1 MKAVVLHGE
10 VSEKAGKDEEDVLVQ
25 VDVVRR
31 SLMEQG
37 HITVIVPVSMDLK
50 RIVDILANINPDLVF
65 NLVETI
71 AGHGQLIHIAPAVM
85 DVLGIP
91 YTGAKTEAMFLT
103 SNKVLAK
110 KILAAEELPTP
121 RLFMADERQNTF
133 IQGPYII
140 KAIWEHA
147 SVWLDENSIVAA
159 TDENHL
165 HQVLLSQQEHLGMT
179 CFAELYIDGR
189 EFNLSLLAG
198 NMGPEVLPPAEI
210 LFHDY
215 PPDMAKVVD
224 YRSKWVE
231 DSFEYLHTPRCFE
244 FSDEDKPLILQ
255 LKDMAIRCWNLFG
268 LRGYARVD
276 FRVDENNQPW
286 VLEINTNPCL
296 SPDGG
301 FSAAVEQAGLT
312 FNQAIE
318 RIVLDAI
325 HYRHS

>member
-10 VSEKAGKDEEDVLVQ
+10 VSEQAGKDEEDVLVQ

-31 SLMEQG
+31 SLTEQG
-37 HITVIVPVSMDLK
+37 HIPVIVPVSMDLK
-50 RIVDILANINPDLVF
+50 KAVDVLANIKPDFVF

-71 AGHGQLIHIAPAVM
+71 AGHGQLIHIAPSVM

-91 YTGAKTEAMFLT
+91 YTGAKTEAIFLT

-110 KILAAEELPTP
+110 KILAAGGLPTP
-121 RLFMADERQNTF
+121 QLFLADEKDNPF
-133 IQGPYII
+133 FQGPYII

-147 SVWLDENSIVAA
+147 SVWLDENSIVTA

-165 HQVLLSQQEHLGMT
+165 HQVLLSRQEHLGMD
-179 CFAELYIDGR
+179 CFAESYIDGR

-198 NMGPEVLPPAEI
+198 SMGPEVLPPAEI

-215 PPDMAKVVD
+215 PPNMAKVVD

-231 DSFEYLHTPRCFE
+231 DSFEYLHTPRSFE
-244 FSDEDKPLILQ
+244 FSNEDEPLIQ
-255 LKDMAIRCWNLFG
+255 RLKDMAIQCWNLFG

-286 VLEINTNPCL
+286 ILEVNTNPCL

-301 FSAAVEQAGLT
+301 FVAALEQAGFT
-312 FNQAIE
+312 FNHAIE
-318 RIVLDAI
+318 RIIQDSL
-325 HYRHS
+325 H